1 MHGPGPFDDPFMFRE
16 PNPRSEAPSQ
26 RRHALIGL
34 GALTVVMVLVA
45 LFLLS

>member
-16 PNPRSEAPSQ
+16 PFPRGDAPSQ
-26 RRHALIGL
+26 RGHALIGL
-34 GALTVVMVLVA
+34 AVLIVVMVLVT

>member
-16 PNPRSEAPSQ
+16 PHPRSEAPSQ
-26 RRHALIGL
+26 RGHALIGL
-34 GALTVVMVLVA
+34 AVLIVVMVLVA